1 MGVFTFVDFLVI
13 WLVVVPTFAFLHELG
28 HASMVLLLTG
38 QRATIQLGRRG
49 LRCRLQLG
57 RLRMILNLGPGAA
70 FSRCL
75 LEDLS
80 EISLS
85 RRVWF
90 FLGGPIASLLLSLL
104 FGGLALSST
113 GSGPWLITLA
123 MIPLFQFLLT
133 ILPWRYPPGIGVMG
147 GMPSDGLY
155 VVRLI
160 RHARKLL

>member
-1 MGVFTFVDFLVI
+1 MGVFTFVDFLLV

-28 HASMVLLLTG
+28 HASMALLLTG

-75 LEDLS
+75 LEDLD
-80 EISLS
+80 EIPLG
-85 RRVWF
+85 RRACF
-90 FLGGPIASLLLSLL
+90 FLGGPIASLLLALL

-113 GSGPWLITLA
+113 GPGPWPITLA
-123 MIPLFQFLLT
+123 MIPLFQFLFT
-133 ILPWRYPPGIGVMG
+133 TLPWTFPPGIGAME

-155 VVRLI
+155 VLRLI
-160 RHARKLL
+160 LHARKRL

>member
-1 MGVFTFVDFLVI
+1 MGVFTFVDFLLV

-38 QRATIQLGRRG
+38 QVATIQLGRRG
-49 LRCRLQLG
+49 FRRCRLQLG
-57 RLRMILNLGPGAA
+57 RVRLILNLGPGAA

-80 EISLS
+80 EIPLN
-85 RRVWF
+85 RRACF
-90 FLGGPIASLLLSLL
+90 FLGGPIASLLLALL

-113 GSGPWLITLA
+113 RPGPWPITLA

-133 ILPWRYPPGIGVMG
+133 ILPWTFPPGIGAMA

-155 VVRLI
+155 VLRLI
-160 RHARKLL
+160 LHARK